1 MASSSQVKLSYIAES
16 AYGTTPASGNF
27 DVIRFASESLSGT
40 PSFTQSNEI
49 RADRQPTGQVL
60 TGLDVS
66 GTLSGPLAPTKWVT
80 DFLASAMMDEWNAA
94 ITTGATDLD
103 ITTSGTKL
111 VRTSGSFITDGF
123 AVGDLI
129 QLSGFST
136 AANNTFV
143 YVSAVSALELT
154 IVGPASLVNENG
166 GGDEVAKRHKFIEI
180 GSDLSSYSIS
190 KNFLDLTSK
199 AIAYRGL
206 RVNGFTAD
214 IQNRAE
220 ASISF
225 DLAGG
230 GGAPYSPGVD
240 ITDSRTV
247 NAVATE
253 PALSGSSHVGLIIVD
268 GARVAYCVSGFN
280 LQANNNHSARNCL
293 GSLAPSNQDAGEATV
308 NVSLNAYMTDDNFSF
323 HAAKTNGST
332 VSVVFPVVNNGEG
345 YAFAIPAFKPNSP
358 DAQSGGKNQQIVL
371 NISGAAEPTST
382 RNALRVYHITQA

>member
-16 AYGTTPASGNF
+16 TYGTTPASGSF
-27 DVIRFASESLSGT
+27 DVVRFSSESLTGT

-49 RADRQPTGQVL
+49 RSDRQPTGQTL

-66 GTLSGPLAPTKWVT
+66 GTLSGALAPTKWIT
-80 DFLASAMMDEWNAA
+80 DMLASAMMDTWTTAA
-94 ITTGATDLD
+94 TTGAIDLD

-111 VRTSGSFITDGF
+111 ARASGSFVTDGF

-136 AANNTFV
+136 SANNTYV
-143 YVSAVSALELT
+143 YVSSVAALEMT
-154 IVGPASLVNENG
+154 IVGPATLADESG
-166 GGDEVAKRHKFIEI
+166 GGNEIAKRHAYIEI

-206 RVNGFTAD
+206 RVNGATID
-214 IQNRAE
+214 VQNRAE
-220 ASISF
+220 ATISF

-230 GGAPYSPGVD
+230 GSSPYSPGTD
-240 ITDSRTV
+240 ITDGRTV

-253 PALSGSSHVGLIIVD
+253 QALSGSSHVGLIVVD
-268 GARVAYCVSGFN
+268 GARVAYCLSGFN
-280 LQANNNHSARNCL
+280 LQVSNNHSARNCL
-293 GSLAPSNQDAGEATV
+293 GSLAPSNQDAGEASV
-308 NVSLNAYMTDDNFSF
+308 NVSLNAYLTDDNFSF

-345 YAFAIPAFKPNSP
+345 YAFAIPAFKPNSS
-358 DAQSGGKNQQIVL
+358 DAQSGGKNQQL
-371 NISGAAEPTST
+371 MMNITGTAEPTST
-382 RNALRVYHITQA
+382 RNALRIYHITQS